1 MEAISPPCLAFL
13 YYLMPLLLTIFHSM
27 NRLKFTIHSHCIIF
41 FLGNAT
47 ISPCFIEVFFFRESK
62 MMRELADIRS
72 LVSTP
77 PLTPAKW
84 FLVVYHHDDSV
95 LIKFMLKLDQISVFL
110 PKISQSCGLSTI
122 MYTFLWTILFLK
134 SALFCFYPVII
145 HWLYS

>member
-1 MEAISPPCLAFL
+1 
-13 YYLMPLLLTIFHSM
+13 
-27 NRLKFTIHSHCIIF
+27 
-41 FLGNAT
+41 
-47 ISPCFIEVFFFRESK
+47 

-72 LVSTP
+72 LVSTT

-95 LIKFMLKLDQISVFL
+95 LIRFMLKLDQISIVL
-110 PKISQSCGLSTI
+110 PQISQSCGLSTI

-145 HWLYS
+145 H